1 MVELG
6 KGFVVNFELLLKVN
20 LIVGATFLINGH
32 GLIMLTPRSM
42 AYAMSIHI
50 ALGSLYEPKSHIHTC
65 DILPSRSTISAYL
78 IRVSQTGSLIRN
90 THIRHFQQIG

>member
-32 GLIMLTPRSM
+32 GLNYYNKSESHLSLKVF
-42 AYAMSIHI
+42 YN
-50 ALGSLYEPKSHIHTC
+50 GS
-65 DILPSRSTISAYL
+65 
-78 IRVSQTGSLIRN
+78 
-90 THIRHFQQIG
+90 